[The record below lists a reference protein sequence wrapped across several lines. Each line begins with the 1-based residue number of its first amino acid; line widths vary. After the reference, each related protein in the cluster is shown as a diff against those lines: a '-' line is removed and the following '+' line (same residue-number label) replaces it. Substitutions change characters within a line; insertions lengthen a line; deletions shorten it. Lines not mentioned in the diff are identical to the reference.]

1 MNKKMKRYEKGGE
14 IEFETKQG
22 RNEGASIDDD
32 VRASAMAS
40 INKETAEDNDPYG
53 ATKKSA
59 PKAASKAT
67 PKAAP
72 KAAPKV
78 ETKTTPKVETKSQ
91 PDSDREENS
100 SWMRQFRKDEAKA
113 AASTKAV
120 PELVR
125 KAYQDAAKIKPMKEG
140 GKVSS
145 ASKRAD
151 GCAIRGKTRA

>member
-1 MNKKMKRYEKGGE
+1 MNKKMKRFNEGDVV
-14 IEFETKQG
+14 EFETKQG
-22 RNEGASIDDD
+22 PNKNISDDIREKAMKAVAEGGQKDEA
-32 VRASAMAS
+32 
-40 INKETAEDNDPYG
+40 P
-53 ATKKSA
+53 A
-59 PKAASKAT
+59 PKKAAPKAT
-67 PKAAP
+67 PKAEP

-78 ETKTTPKVETKSQ
+78 ETKATPKVETKSQ

-125 KAYQDAAKIKPMKEG
+125 KAYQDAAKIKPMKAG

>member
-1 MNKKMKRYEKGGE
+1 MKKMKRFNEGDVV
-14 IEFETKQG
+14 EFETKQG
-22 RNEGASIDDD
+22 PNKNISDDIREKAIRAVAEGGQKDEA
-32 VRASAMAS
+32 
-40 INKETAEDNDPYG
+40 P
-53 ATKKSA
+53 A
-59 PKAASKAT
+59 PKKAAPKAT
-67 PKAAP
+67 PKAEP
-72 KAAPKV
+72 KA
-78 ETKTTPKVETKSQ
+78 TPKAEPKADTKSQ

-145 ASKRAD
+145 ASSRAD
-151 GCAIRGKTRA
+151 GCATKGKTKGTMISMCGGGKM

>member
-1 MNKKMKRYEKGGE
+1 MRAIAEGGQKD
-14 IEFETKQG
+14 ET
-22 RNEGASIDDD
+22 
-32 VRASAMAS
+32 
-40 INKETAEDNDPYG
+40 P
-53 ATKKSA
+53 A
-59 PKAASKAT
+59 PKKAAPKAT
-67 PKAAP
+67 PKATP
-72 KAAPKV
+72 KT
-78 ETKTTPKVETKSQ
+78 ETKATPKTEPKSEPKPYSPKSQ

-100 SWMRQFRKDEAKA
+100 AFMRQFRKDEATA

-125 KAYQDAAKIKPMKEG
+125 KAYQDAAKIKPMKAG